1 MDFKQQNEKF
11 TVLLHNHLYHI
22 SVIKNKDVAFM
33 GQLFGLWDI
42 FTTQNYTLTFI
53 QPHYDANVIPNTGL
67 LNLEYLYA

>member
-1 MDFKQQNEKF
+1 
-11 TVLLHNHLYHI
+11 
-22 SVIKNKDVAFM
+22 M

-53 QPHYDANVIPNTGL
+53 QRHYDANLIPNTGL